1 MRCRSNWATDTNTQ
15 CWIVCFQ
22 DNSSSQKQKQKQSHI
37 FRICLKASTTHEC
50 LHSALQSLQWP
61 AGKVVTKGLDRGE
74 GKERVQGREEWGVR
88 GDKIANWLC
97 AKWWDPCTSHL
108 PTCPLAH
115 LPTCL
120 LTYLHTNGSAKNVD
134 KRWIGARSM
143 DISGQS
149 WCTPDCAQNVRSTC
163 TQDCQLTLHIF
174 CTNTSVPG
182 LSVVQF
188 I

>member
-1 MRCRSNWATDTNTQ
+1 MNVCTLCCRVCSGRLERLWQRD
-15 CWIVCFQ
+15 WI
-22 DNSSSQKQKQKQSHI
+22 
-37 FRICLKASTTHEC
+37 
-50 LHSALQSLQWP
+50 
-61 AGKVVTKGLDRGE
+61 E
-74 GKERVQGREEWGVR
+74 GKARREYRGVRSEEYVETRLQTDSAQNGGIRVQ
-88 GDKIANWLC
+88 ATCLL
-97 AKWWDPCTSHL
+97 AHL
-108 PTCPLAH
+108 PTCPLAY
-115 LPTCL
+115 LPTCPL
-120 LTYLHTNGSAKNVD
+120 AYLPTCPLAYLHTNGSAKNVD

-143 DISGQS
+143 DLSGQS